1 VSTETI
7 LPTKL
12 SFLIE
17 GETKTFHNKEKLKE
31 FATTKPVLQ
40 KILKGLLHIEE
51 VRQADSRKSE
61 PF

>member
-40 KILKGLLHIEE
+40 KILKGL
-51 VRQADSRKSE
+51 
-61 PF
+61 